1 MRLLGLLVIVLALA
15 AAACGGDRDGLSQEE
30 YEREIGA
37 LPNLF
42 EDVRCEVPEPVEA
55 LEARRAAF
63 AEQVA
68 ALEAIEPPEEVADAH
83 ASFLAAHRAQEEA
96 LGTALEEVRAL
107 PDPREAKTRDAQAH
121 AIAQG
126 FLAAE
131 QAAPEPAELADAS
144 RGFAEAGYRVEPPAL
159 EQDVYEERANE
170 LVAEISPI
178 TIGDA
183 ATMGELQA
191 GAERVGLELL
201 AQAARLDELVPA
213 RPVAEAHEH
222 LVLGICTRAQELVTF
237 GRFGGVDP
245 DDPAETGA
253 LREVIATL
261 DPFFEEAAGDFRDRG
276 YDVAVPEVDV
286 DRRR

>member
-1 MRLLGLLVIVLALA
+1 MRLLGLVAIALALA
-15 AAACGGDRDGLSQEE
+15 ASACGGDGDGLSQEE
-30 YEREIGA
+30 YEREIGT

-42 EDVRCEVPEPVEA
+42 DDVRCEVPDPLEA

-68 ALEAIEPPEEVADAH
+68 ALEGIEPPEEVADAH
-83 ASFLAAHRAQEEA
+83 ASLLAAHQAQEAA
-96 LGTALEEVRAL
+96 LGTALEDVRSL
-107 PDPREAKTRDAQAH
+107 PDPREAETRDAQGH

-126 FLAAE
+126 FLLAE
-131 QAAPEPAELADAS
+131 QAAPEPPDLADAY
-144 RGFAEAGYRVEPPAL
+144 RRFAEAGYRVVPPAL
-159 EQDVYEERANE
+159 GQDAYEERANE

-178 TIGDA
+178 TIGDV
-183 ATMGELQA
+183 ATMGELQRE
-191 GAERVGLELL
+191 AERVGLELL
-201 AQAARLDELVPA
+201 AQAERLDELVPA

-245 DDPAETGA
+245 GDPAETDA

-276 YDVAVPEVDV
+276 YDVTVPEVA
-286 DRRR
+286 RAG

>member
-1 MRLLGLLVIVLALA
+1 MRLLGLLAILLALA
-15 AAACGGDRDGLSQEE
+15 AAACGGGGDGLSQEE

-63 AEQVA
+63 VEQVA

-83 ASFLAAHRAQEEA
+83 ASLLAAHRAQEEA

-107 PDPREAKTRDAQAH
+107 PDPREAETRDAQAH

-126 FLAAE
+126 FLLAE
-131 QAAPEPAELADAS
+131 QAAPEPAELADAY

-170 LVAEISPI
+170 LVAGISPI
-178 TIGDA
+178 TLGDA

-191 GAERVGLELL
+191 EAERVGLELL

>member
-1 MRLLGLLVIVLALA
+1 MRLPGLLAILLALA
-15 AAACGGDRDGLSQEE
+15 AAACGGGGDGLSQEE

-55 LEARRAAF
+55 LEARRAAL

-83 ASFLAAHRAQEEA
+83 ASLLAAHRAQEEA

-107 PDPREAKTRDAQAH
+107 PDPREAETRDAQAH

-126 FLAAE
+126 FLLAE
-131 QAAPEPAELADAS
+131 QAAPEPAELADAY

-183 ATMGELQA
+183 ASMGELQA
-191 GAERVGLELL
+191 EAERVGLELL

-245 DDPAETGA
+245 DDPAETDA